1 MKLEPF
7 GWYAPRAPKIAAPAA
22 VSAGLEFLVNKADDS
37 SLEPNQETVESYRQG
52 DPVSLEKLFGISAPE
67 RRADVPLSYE
77 DMTKAIFGNA
87 NPTIMDVRTNQP
99 VVAPKQI
106 SASLEKR
113 GKNKN
118 EVFNGSTTE
127 VDSLGKWT
135 YFFFQGQH
143 IRSRLEPGDGSQV
156 LEFDSEGDL
165 SDQVTTK
172 AAADLTKSTR
182 EMPQV
187 AEGFEN
193 LVKIDD

>member
-1 MKLEPF
+1 MKFDQRF
-7 GWYAPRAPKIAAPAA
+7 GWTAPRAPQVPALPA
-22 VSAGLEFLVNKADDS
+22 VAGPLEFLIKDDSS
-37 SLEPNQETVESYRQG
+37 SLEPAEEVGESYRQADG
-52 DPVSLEKLFGISAPE
+52 MEKLFGIAPAPE
-67 RRADVPLSYE
+67 RRRDVPLSYE

-106 SASLEKR
+106 SACLEKR

-156 LEFDSEGDL
+156 LEFDSEGNL

-182 EMPQV
+182 EMPPV
-187 AEGFEN
+187 AEGLEN
-193 LVKIDD
+193 LVRIDD